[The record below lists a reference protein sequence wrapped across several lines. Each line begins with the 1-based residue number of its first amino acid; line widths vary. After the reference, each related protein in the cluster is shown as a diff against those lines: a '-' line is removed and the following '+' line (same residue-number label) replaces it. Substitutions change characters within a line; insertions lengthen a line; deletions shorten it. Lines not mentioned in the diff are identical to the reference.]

1 MMLKLAVFFSDF
13 KLDNVLWVV
22 FLINKGFSFLYVAAL
37 ESVFYLFYAIF
48 KRFLTFEKISPKI
61 FLTLSPFLMFVSYL
75 FIYVFTSYFLLIIA
89 FILLS
94 FSYHTYDLSL
104 KKLEKQQ
111 STEEVKRPY
120 FTTIFLALILSN
132 FFGGFFANMSWRI
145 FSISVIVVKLILI
158 AISLSLAATFKVD
171 KSIYLLQKSEK
182 VDFSINKDVIKLAL
196 PKVLILSIFNFF
208 YIFVVYRMRLN
219 FISPY
224 HMGLLYSIEVLISMI
239 VLVYFYHFEA
249 LAGSYIG
256 KIITAIAFF
265 SLTTFI
271 FKDSLIFIA
280 LGFIFMSVSKR
291 LNESLL
297 DLNAFYKLSP
307 NDTLKYSVNG
317 EFFSSIFSSVFI
329 LIFAAM
335 YTFIGPMSL
344 VYSVIVF
351 SSIYFAVLIF

>member
-22 FLINKGFSFLYVAAL
+22 FLINKGFSFLYVATL
-37 ESVFYLFYAIF
+37 ESIFYLFYAIF
-48 KRFLTFEKISPKI
+48 KRFLLFDDVSPKI
-61 FLTLSPFLMFVSYL
+61 FLTLSPFLMLISYL
-75 FIYVFTSYFLLIIA
+75 FIYVFTSYYLLVIA
-89 FILLS
+89 FILLP
-94 FSYHTYDLSL
+94 FSYHTYELSL

-111 STEEVKRPY
+111 DTKEMKRPY

-132 FFGGFFANMSWRI
+132 FFGGFFANISWEV

-158 AISLSLAATFKVD
+158 AISLSLAATFKLD
-171 KSIYLLQKSEK
+171 KGVSILQKSEK
-182 VDFSINKDVIKLAL
+182 VSFSIDKDIIKLAL
-196 PKVLILSIFNFF
+196 PKILVISLFNFF

-239 VLVYFYHFEA
+239 ALMYFYHFEA

-271 FKDSLIFIA
+271 FKDSLIFIS

-307 NDTLKYSVNG
+307 NEMLKYDVNG
-317 EFFSSIFSSVFI
+317 NFFSSIFSSVFI
-329 LIFAAM
+329 LIFATM
-335 YTFIGPMSL
+335 YTFVGPISL
-344 VYSVIVF
+344 VYSVVVF